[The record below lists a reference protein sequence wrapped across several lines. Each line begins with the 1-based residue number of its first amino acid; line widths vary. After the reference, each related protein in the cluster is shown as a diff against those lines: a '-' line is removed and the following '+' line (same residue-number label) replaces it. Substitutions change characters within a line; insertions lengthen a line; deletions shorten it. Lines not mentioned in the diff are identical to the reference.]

1 MRDDLGCPY
10 KSFRLVNGVGHCM
23 SLITGVKGRLAHMM
37 WSEAHQTQY
46 IAQIA
51 GASSKQNS
59 ASVRK
64 FDDV

>member
-1 MRDDLGCPY
+1 
-10 KSFRLVNGVGHCM
+10 M
-23 SLITGVKGRLAHMM
+23 SLITGVKGRLAHIM

-51 GASSKQNS
+51 GASSKQSS
-59 ASVRK
+59 ASVRN